1 MIVNSDADW
10 KKVEGRLFTMNQ
22 VHLKID
28 QYDVVLYVIRFK
40 MKLVITPYVNQEYKP
55 LEWIK
60 GKTEKDIDIRDRFL
74 PLKKKNVYPPKYRE
88 KMIKV
93 LGKKKATEEGYL
105 KTFDYYDLVWKSF
118 SSLQRK
124 LKANSTSIECT
135 EQMFF

>member
-10 KKVEGRLFTMNQ
+10 IKVEGRLFTLNQ

-40 MKLVITPYVNQEYKP
+40 MKLVITPYVNREYKP
-55 LEWIK
+55 LDWIK
-60 GKTEKDIDIRDRFL
+60 GKTERDIDIRDRFL
-74 PLKKKNVYPPKYRE
+74 PFKKKNVYPPKWRQ
-88 KMIKV
+88 KMIKL
-93 LGKKKATEEGYL
+93 LGKTKAEEQGYL
-105 KTFDYYDLVWKSF
+105 KTFDHYDLVWKSF

-135 EQMFF
+135 DQMFF